1 MSAVVHHGDCLD
13 VMRSLPACSVDAV
26 VTDPPYG
33 IRFMGKAWDGADI
46 EAEVSER
53 RAHKSHD
60 PSGGPNGGHKSAAA
74 EAGKYDTSPTANQ
87 AFQEWTRLWAIEAM
101 RVLKPGGW
109 LLSFASTRTYH
120 RMTVG
125 LEDAGFEIRDQ
136 IGWAFGS
143 GFPKS
148 HNGDWG
154 GTALK
159 PAWEPIA
166 LARKP
171 LIGTV
176 EANWREHGTGALN
189 IDGCRVLAEKM
200 APNTGAGG
208 LPRRHADEQ
217 RGPGLVAQ
225 PHDLGRWPAN
235 LIHDGSDE
243 VVSLFPA
250 NAGAQSP
257 VKGTERSAASMGLIT
272 GERGRVPGEFH
283 GDTGSAA
290 RFFYCAKAAASDRD
304 EGLDDEPDRIL
315 AVSNQ
320 AKAELARGNLH
331 QGNSGMNT
339 AKVRKNNH
347 PTVKPTDLMRYLC
360 RLVTPAGGVVLDPF
374 TGSGSTGKAAVLEGL
389 QFIGAEREA
398 DYVAIARTRI
408 EHAQQLVQEAAAE
421 AENAARQ
428 TDLFAEFAHD

>member
-1 MSAVVHHGDCLD
+1 MSAVVHLGDCLD
-13 VMRSLPACSVDAV
+13 VMRSLPPCSVDAV

-60 PSGGPNGGHKSAAA
+60 PSGGPNGGHKSVAA
-74 EAGKYDTSPTANQ
+74 EAGKYDQSPTANQ

-120 RMTVG
+120 RMTCG

-166 LARKP
+166 MARKP

-189 IDGCRVLAEKM
+189 IDGCRVHSHDSEGYAYTVQRM
-200 APNTGAGG
+200 MPGAGQNATG
-208 LPRRHADEQ
+208 KTHQEGVEFTGQTKD
-217 RGPGLVAQ
+217 
-225 PHDLGRWPAN
+225 GRWPAN
-235 LIHDGSDE
+235 LIHDGSEE
-243 VVSLFPA
+243 VVTLFPA

-257 VKGTERSAASMGLIT
+257 VKGTERSASSVGLIT
-272 GERGRVPGEFH
+272 GERARVPGQFH
-283 GDTGSAA
+283 GDTGTAA
-290 RFFYCAKAAASDRD
+290 RFFYCAKASRADRN
-304 EGLDDEPDRIL
+304 EGIGGSSTP
-315 AVSNQ
+315 AVSAGSTMGDRERADWN
-320 AKAELARGNLH
+320 ARNGNH
-331 QGNSGMNT
+331 
-339 AKVRKNNH
+339 H

-360 RLVTPAGGVVLDPF
+360 RLVTPAGGTVLDPF
-374 TGSGSTGKAAVLEGL
+374 TGSGSTGKAAVLESL
-389 QFIGAEREA
+389 QFIGIEREA

-408 EHAQQLVQEAAAE
+408 EYAEKLLQEAAAM
-421 AENAARQ
+421 AEEAARQ
-428 TDLFAEFAHD
+428 SDLFADMSHG